1 MFGPLTIA
9 LWSALIL
16 FAGGDAAAHFTHY
29 RYGET
34 VSKSI
39 KDASK
44 RFPVLH
50 WVVGLLGAILIVH
63 LVLP

>member
-1 MFGPLTIA
+1 VFGPLTIA
-9 LWSALIL
+9 LWSLLVL

-39 KDASK
+39 KDAAL
-44 RFPVLH
+44 RFPILH
-50 WVVGLLGAILIVH
+50 WIVGVLLAVLIVH
-63 LVLP
+63 LTLP